1 MKRSWLFLLLF
12 LPQIVLCQ
20 SSLYVFKVEG
30 DVLHNTNKA
39 VKKGDVIGPNTRI
52 KLGQRSGVI
61 CIDQGGNSYSNYKA
75 GTRSYND
82 ILRGKK
88 KNSSVTVKY
97 FKYVWDEFTN
107 SRITKTTI
115 GGTFRGQQLMLYPMD
130 SCRIVADNITLL
142 WNQKDEF
149 TTSYYVFIKRKD
161 EAEYAKFNLS
171 DTTFSLAGNLDVQ
184 PGQEWAWVVS
194 ERAFPN
200 LDNMPSF
207 SFRTISEQQYN
218 AEIKQYKALIADLKK
233 MRLSTAAINQ
243 ILCEE
248 YGLCK

>member
-1 MKRSWLFLLLF
+1 MKRSWFLLLF
-12 LPQIVLCQ
+12 LLPQIALCQ
-20 SSLYVFKVEG
+20 SPLYVFQVEG

-61 CIDQGGNSYSNYKA
+61 CIDQSGNSYSNYKA

-97 FKYVWDEFTN
+97 FKYVWDQLKN
-107 SRITKTTI
+107 NKITTTTI
-115 GGTFRGQQLMLYPMD
+115 GGTFRGQQLMLVPMD

-149 TTSYYVFIKRKD
+149 TTSYYVFIKQKD
-161 EAEYAKFNLS
+161 EAEYSKFSLS

-184 PGQEWAWVVS
+184 PGQEWMWVVS

-200 LDNMPSF
+200 LDNMRSF
-207 SFRTISEQQYN
+207 SFRTISEQEYN
-218 AEIKQYKALIADLKK
+218 TSIKQYKSLIADLKK
-233 MRLSTAAINQ
+233 MKLSTVAINR

-248 YGLCK
+248 YKLCK